1 MVNLG
6 TKAENLARLRGKL
19 TYAEILPQV
28 SFTVAEWRAGR
39 ESIWKKC
46 LVIRGEEGKLIVR
59 SSAVSEDTYEGSQAG
74 RFQSIG
80 GGKKRAGI
88 P

>member
-6 TKAENLARLRGKL
+6 TKAETLARLQGKL
-19 TYAEILPQV
+19 AHAEILPQV
-28 SFTVAEWRAGR
+28 SFTVAEWKAGR

-46 LVIRGEEGKLIVR
+46 LEIGGEEGKLIVR
-59 SSAVSEDTYEGSQAG
+59 SSAVSEDTDEGSQAG

-80 GGKKRAGI
+80 GG
-88 P
+88 